1 MVETTTLNSS
11 NIKTKK
17 TKIFDKV
24 YNLLVSTIFN
34 PNNGK
39 LKAVIFSITQ
49 LLIFILTK
57 SYVLYFLFGI
67 MFLLC
72 KNIHLIK
79 SIENIKHLKET
90 LKIKLSNR
98 NTNTKSKLSNNRSKI
113 SMLKKISTLSL
124 DYTDAIV
131 ISTVLGHHASL
142 LYSNYD
148 TILSSLSDLFESV
161 YEIIFEKVNLVY
173 LKLNLKS
180 KIAKVL
186 LLTVVSILVYV
197 TISLLMFHFFN
208 HFIKEW
214 AGHKSLLRKHTV
226 YTLILNFC
234 LSGILIAAIKNRK
247 ILGLFHT
254 EQFNPF
260 ILITLNI
267 ILSISLSKYF
277 GITGVIFGSILSKV
291 IVNLIYEALIVYNV
305 IFKSK
310 IRAKFLILKKF
321 SLIFLPIIYLVAPQ
335 R

>member
-1 MVETTTLNSS
+1 MVETTNLNSL
-11 NIKTKK
+11 NFKTKK
-17 TKIFDKV
+17 TKYFDKV

-34 PNNGK
+34 PNNIK
-39 LKAVIFSITQ
+39 LKAVILGITQ

-79 SIENIKHLKET
+79 SVKNIKYLVVN
-90 LKIKLSNR
+90 LRNKLSNR
-98 NTNTKSKLSNNRSKI
+98 VSKTESKLSNNRSNI
-113 SMLKKISTLSL
+113 SILKKISTLSL

-131 ISTVLGHHASL
+131 ISTILGHHASL

-148 TILSSLSDLFESV
+148 TILSSLSDIFESI
-161 YEIIFEKVNLVY
+161 YEIIFEKVSLVY
-173 LKLNLKS
+173 LKLRLKS
-180 KIAKVL
+180 KIAKLL
-186 LLTVVSILVYV
+186 LLTVVSILVYA

-214 AGHKSLLRKHTV
+214 AGHKSLLRRHTV

-254 EQFNPF
+254 KQFNPF
-260 ILITLNI
+260 IVITLNI
-267 ILSISLSKYF
+267 LLSISLSKF
-277 GITGVIFGSILSKV
+277 LGITGVILGSMLSKV

-305 IFKSK
+305 TFRSK
-310 IRAKFLILKKF
+310 IGAKFLIIKEF
-321 SLIFLPIIYLVAPQ
+321 SSYFFT
-335 R
+335 